1 MTALIIA
8 CSVLGVAA
16 LAGLAY
22 FIYNSVKKTNQTST
36 QEQSS
41 SLNSQK
47 EKTKE
52 QQLTIENPAIKTD
65 KEKTKEQPMLDN
77 SAINSA
83 INYLESLKG
92 FGDKAQMTEIFKD
105 FKNADEN
112 TRNAYIKGIDGAI
125 NAQNIF
131 IKQGQKGES
140 LILKERVP
148 LYQERIKNLNCLKEY
163 LLNSK

>member
-8 CSVLGVAA
+8 CSVLGVAS
-16 LAGLAY
+16 LAGLVY
-22 FIYNSVKKTNQTST
+22 FIYNLVKKTNQTST

-65 KEKTKEQPMLDN
+65 KENTKEQPMLDN

-92 FGDKAQMTEIFKD
+92 FGNKAQMTEIFKD

-112 TRNAYIKGIDGAI
+112 TQNAYIKGIDGAI

-131 IKQGQKGES
+131 IKQGQEGES
-140 LILKERVP
+140 LSLKEKVP

>member
-1 MTALIIA
+1 MTALIIV

-22 FIYNSVKKTNQTST
+22 FIYNSVKKTNQTNT

-41 SLNSQK
+41 SRNSQK

-65 KEKTKEQPMLDN
+65 KENTKEQPMLDN

-92 FGDKAQMTEIFKD
+92 FGNKEQMTEIFKD

-131 IKQGQKGES
+131 IKQGQESES

-148 LYQERIKNLNCLKEY
+148 LYQERIKNLNSLKQY
-163 LLNSK
+163 LLNNK